1 MFIDWPFSI
10 LCQLLYFCFRAPEKK
25 ALKFL
30 SSLREET
37 KNNDDNKLNKVPTR
51 LTVVSKTGVM
61 ADSRGADLNSKDSSG
76 SIISLSPSLLYL
88 SMFSLVMLIQNYLLN
103 NTQKWDYCRSLR
115 KHIVCYGFVSVT
127 ACCQWADEINTAKLA
142 NFDLCFPVVHI
153 IC

>member
-1 MFIDWPFSI
+1 
-10 LCQLLYFCFRAPEKK
+10 
-25 ALKFL
+25 
-30 SSLREET
+30 LREET

-103 NTQKWDYCRSLR
+103 NTQK
-115 KHIVCYGFVSVT
+115 
-127 ACCQWADEINTAKLA
+127 
-142 NFDLCFPVVHI
+142 
-153 IC
+153 